1 MKDSK
6 QLLDLLLEA
15 YSNAPEIY
23 QAGRYWKAYES
34 RIISD
39 IEAAD
44 LNELRSGKY
53 PIFATFGFTEIVHYN
68 HPDQPFYK
76 KAVLSTLR
84 ALNNPR
90 IPSMPYG
97 LYLSDIREMAYRH
110 AEIMGQLAGLKP
122 ISELA
127 CSTFGNPNDLF
138 EINGNTYTTA
148 FLTYYIRLCFVQMH
162 LDLKG
167 DETIV
172 ELGSGSGH
180 QIEIIKKV
188 FPEMTV
194 ACFDLPYT
202 LFLCNTY
209 LKNVLP
215 EGSVIDAVE
224 GIKQEDTLQIEKG
237 KVNMFGN
244 WQIPLLKDHSIDLF
258 WNAASFGEM
267 EPEIVSNYLT
277 HILPVTDAVYLLQA
291 RHGKESKAT
300 KGVRKP
306 TTFDDYCNMLNGF
319 DLITEEDPYQANRK
333 LKEGLAYFHAVWRK
347 KQ

>member
-1 MKDSK
+1 MSELQ
-6 QLLDLLLEA
+6 QLCDR
-15 YSNAPEIY
+15 YFKSPEIY

-34 RIISD
+34 KIISD

-76 KAVLSTLR
+76 KAVLSPLR

-148 FLTYYIRLCFVQMH
+148 FLTYYIWLCFVQMH

-180 QIEIIKKV
+180 
-188 FPEMTV
+188 
-194 ACFDLPYT
+194 
-202 LFLCNTY
+202 
-209 LKNVLP
+209 
-215 EGSVIDAVE
+215 
-224 GIKQEDTLQIEKG
+224 
-237 KVNMFGN
+237 
-244 WQIPLLKDHSIDLF
+244 
-258 WNAASFGEM
+258 
-267 EPEIVSNYLT
+267 
-277 HILPVTDAVYLLQA
+277 
-291 RHGKESKAT
+291 
-300 KGVRKP
+300 
-306 TTFDDYCNMLNGF
+306 
-319 DLITEEDPYQANRK
+319 
-333 LKEGLAYFHAVWRK
+333 
-347 KQ
+347 